1 MTKPI
6 KLNTEEHFSFIR
18 KMEDESVRLTIE
30 TDEGCFEINISP
42 ETVRD
47 IKFRI

>member
-1 MTKPI
+1 MPKPI
-6 KLNTEEHFSFIR
+6 KLNTENHFSFIR

-47 IKFRI
+47 IKTV